1 MKKQISGF
9 KGKYSFLSNFYSAPV
24 VFEGLVYKNN
34 EAAFQSAKCV
44 NKKDRIQFQNLLAN
58 EAKRLG
64 RRVKLRPDWEDIKD
78 EVMYEVVL
86 DKFKRNDNL
95 KEKLLDTANAEL
107 IEENWWNDTY
117 WGVCKGKGKNKLGKI
132 LMKVRDELKYCN

>member
-1 MKKQISGF
+1 M
-9 KGKYSFLSNFYSAPV
+9 
-24 VFEGLVYKNN
+24 
-34 EAAFQSAKCV
+34 
-44 NKKDRIQFQNLLAN
+44 QFQNLLAN